1 MNSSPHSLYRYHV
14 ENLRAIDVALK
25 KIALSLRRAIA
36 VDNQKEIYAFT
47 QVYALLLGAWAEVRL
62 NKLLYEPNGFN
73 DDERRQIS
81 QCNTLLERWEQTVEI
96 AFRKQFGV
104 IKAPLSEKTL
114 PYTAYARFQAIM
126 QMLGQD
132 LRAVIEL
139 RNRLAHGQFMYA
151 FNSEGSNISQIH
163 TGMLRQANLLG
174 LQFKKKLLSQ
184 LADIIHDLVVSL
196 PTFER
201 DFDVHYKAIVQTRQ
215 NLRTRD
221 YNAWAQQLR
230 EKYLRGLEKR
240 QILKIKEISG

>member
-1 MNSSPHSLYRYHV
+1 MNSSSHPLYRYHV
-14 ENLRAIDVALK
+14 ENLRAVDIALK
-25 KIALSLRRAIA
+25 KIALSLRGAIA
-36 VDNQKEIYAFT
+36 VDNQKEIDVFT
-47 QVYALLLGAWAEVRL
+47 RVYALLLGAWAEVRL
-62 NKLLYEPNGFN
+62 NKLLYEPNGFS
-73 DDERRQIS
+73 DDDRRQIS
-81 QCNTLLERWEQTVEI
+81 QSNTLLKRWEQTVEI

-104 IKAPLSEKTL
+104 LRAPLSKETL

-126 QMLGQD
+126 EMLDQD

-139 RNRLAHGQFMYA
+139 RNRLAHGQFKYT
-151 FNSEGSNISQIH
+151 FNSDGNNISQTH
-163 TGMLRQANLLG
+163 MKMLYQENLLG

-201 DFDVHYKAIVQTRQ
+201 DFDAHYKAIVQTGR

-221 YNAWAQQLR
+221 YNLWAQQLR

-240 QILKIKEISG
+240 QILKTKEVSG